1 MVTTGPRATPTPR
14 LLGPTACYSG
24 QQIKAVTHPGPEQ
37 VSQTPRNPA
46 LPSMY
51 FLKHLQTSPHLENED
66 PGPHIHVRRCFRR
79 NLENSRGG
87 LGIPT
92 LRGS

>member
-24 QQIKAVTHPGPEQ
+24 QQIKAVTHPGLEQ
-37 VSQTPRNPA
+37 VSQTPRSPA

-51 FLKHLQTSPHLENED
+51 FLKHCRRHL
-66 PGPHIHVRRCFRR
+66 I
-79 NLENSRGG
+79 
-87 LGIPT
+87 
-92 LRGS
+92 